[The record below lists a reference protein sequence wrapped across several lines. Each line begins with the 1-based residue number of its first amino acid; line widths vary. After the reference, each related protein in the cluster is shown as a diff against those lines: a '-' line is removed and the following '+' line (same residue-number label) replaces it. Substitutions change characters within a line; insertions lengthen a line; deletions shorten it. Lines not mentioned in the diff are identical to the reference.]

1 MTTIR
6 TIERRPPIEAG
17 PAPLLLMLH
26 GFGSHERDLFE
37 LADLIDDRFHIVS
50 ARAPIVLPWGGYAW
64 YELSGAP
71 GRLIP
76 DPVGRASAVEL
87 LIRFVSDLP
96 ARIGTDP
103 QRTYLFG
110 FSQGAILSL
119 ALAWR
124 IPERL
129 AGVIAANG
137 YLDPALTEQP
147 PAPALAQ
154 LPILQLH
161 GSYDDVIP
169 VEHAHATRDLLRQ
182 YAPLHR
188 YHEDPVG
195 HSLHPNGL
203 NLMQRWLSEQLDA
216 PSTQQAP
223 R

>member
-6 TIERRPPIEAG
+6 TIERRPFIEQG
-17 PAPLLLMLH
+17 PAPLLVMLH

-37 LADLIDDRFHIVS
+37 LADIIDDRVHIVS
-50 ARAPIVLPWGGYAW
+50 ARAPIALPWGGFAW
-64 YELSGAP
+64 YELSGTP

-76 DPVGRASAVEL
+76 DPVGRAQAVEL
-87 LIRFVSDLP
+87 LIKFISELP
-96 ARIGTDP
+96 SRIGTDP

-124 IPERL
+124 IPEQL

-137 YLDPALTEQP
+137 YLDPALTTQP
-147 PAPALAQ
+147 PAAGIER

-161 GSYDDVIP
+161 GTYDEVIP
-169 VEHAHATRDLLRQ
+169 VEHARSTRDILAR
-182 YAPLHR
+182 YAPRHR

-203 NLMQRWLSEQLDA
+203 SLMQHWLAEQLDGPPPHA
-216 PSTQQAP
+216 P
-223 R
+223 

>member
-6 TIERRPPIEAG
+6 TVERRPLVEAE

-37 LADLIDDRFHIVS
+37 LADLIDDRMHIVS
-50 ARAPIVLPWGGYAW
+50 ARAPIALPWGGFAW

-76 DPVGRASAVEL
+76 DPVGRARAVEL
-87 LIRFVSDLP
+87 LITFVSELP
-96 ARIGTDP
+96 GRIGTDP
-103 QRTYLFG
+103 RCIYLFG

-124 IPERL
+124 IPEKL

-137 YLDPALTEQP
+137 YLDPALATDP
-147 PAPALAQ
+147 PAAGLAR

-169 VEHAHATRDLLRQ
+169 VQQARATRDLLAQ
-182 YAPLHR
+182 HAPRHR

-203 NLMQRWLSEQLDA
+203 NLMQRWLAEQLDGL
-216 PSTQQAP
+216 PP
-223 R
+223 HGDG

>member
-6 TIERRPPIEAG
+6 TVERRPLVEAG

-37 LADLIDDRFHIVS
+37 LADLIDDRMHIVS
-50 ARAPIVLPWGGYAW
+50 ARAPIALPWGGFAW

-76 DPVGRASAVEL
+76 DPVGRAQAVEL
-87 LIRFVSDLP
+87 LIKFVSELP
-96 ARIGTDP
+96 SRIGTDP

-137 YLDPALTEQP
+137 YLDPALTTQP
-147 PAPALAQ
+147 PAPGLSQ

-161 GSYDDVIP
+161 GSYDEVIP
-169 VEHAHATRDLLRQ
+169 VEQARATRDLLAQ
-182 YAPLHR
+182 YAPRHQ

-203 NLMQRWLSEQLDA
+203 NLMQRWLAEQLA
-216 PSTQQAP
+216 GPPPHSAG
-223 R
+223 